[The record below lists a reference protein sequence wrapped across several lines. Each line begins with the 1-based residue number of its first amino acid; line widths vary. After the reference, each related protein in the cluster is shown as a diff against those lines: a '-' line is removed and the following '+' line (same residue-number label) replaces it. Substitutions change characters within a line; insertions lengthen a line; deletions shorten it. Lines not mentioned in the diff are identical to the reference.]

1 MMTAHWTIRG
11 IRFEVEGD
19 SIDEIRARWEVD
31 RDETDAGASECQRW
45 PVVTTPEGTVF
56 LSYNG
61 RAWMDDPM
69 GAGRPR
75 PYAE

>member
-1 MMTAHWTIRG
+1 VNAHWTIRG
-11 IRFEVEGD
+11 KRYDYYGT
-19 SIDEIRARWEVD
+19 SIEEIREYWEAD
-31 RDETDAGASECQRW
+31 RDDQDAGASECRRW
-45 PVVTTPEGTVF
+45 PVVTTPEGRVF

-69 GAGRPR
+69 KADKAR